1 MNKVL
6 AFAAIAEV
14 ATGMALTV
22 VPSLVGRLLLG
33 TELSGAAIPVARLA
47 GIALFS
53 LGLACWPGRASTFA
67 ALCGMTTYNLLAMSY
82 LSYLGI
88 RAEWV
93 GVLLWPAVVLHA
105 VVTLLLGGAWLAAR
119 MPSGNDS
126 NVGE

>member
-14 ATGMALTV
+14 AIGTALTV

-33 TELSGAAIPVARLA
+33 TELSGAAIPVARVA

-53 LGLACWPGRASTFA
+53 LGLACWPGSASTFA
-67 ALCGMTTYNLLAMSY
+67 ASCGMTAYSLLAMSY
-82 LSYLGI
+82 LLYLGI

-105 VVTLLLGGAWLAAR
+105 VVTLLLGRAWLAAR
-119 MPSGNDS
+119 TPSGNDS